1 MVFSTF
7 LALLYLPSACF
18 VLFFFPATPFPFP
31 FCPSPSPLLVSF
43 QHTSFSRGAEAAAVR
58 ELSGLECCVS
68 LHCFRLL
75 LLPHWPFPLPFLSA
89 SLLTC
94 MSSSVLLWLPRKKAS
109 PTLDSA
115 LFLVSCDQH
124 TEFGTPCFQNKDK
137 VSVDLYRFLPITIP
151 SYNYS

>member
-31 FCPSPSPLLVSF
+31 FCPPPSPLLVSF
-43 QHTSFSRGAEAAAVR
+43 RHTSFSRGAEAAPCGSSLGWSAAFLAV
-58 ELSGLECCVS
+58 G
-68 LHCFRLL
+68 FRLL
-75 LLPHWPFPLPFLSA
+75 LLPHWPFPLPFLTA

-109 PTLDSA
+109 PTLDSP
-115 LFLVSCDQH
+115 LFLVSWDQQ
-124 TEFGTPCFQNKDK
+124 TAFGTPCFQNKDK
-137 VSVDLYRFLPITIP
+137 VSVDLCRFLPVTI
-151 SYNYS
+151 YR